1 MSSGVSQTDIY
12 NRALTK
18 LGSELISS
26 PTQNV
31 DRARVLDAMYPIVRD
46 SVLRD
51 NPWNFA
57 VKRTILAVS
66 GTTPAWEW
74 GYQFLLPSDFIMLM
88 EVKDQEKYKIEGE
101 YILTDQEN
109 NLNIKYIYRNEDTA
123 KYDSLFV
130 EALACKLAFE
140 ACERITQSNT
150 KKENLERDYETAM
163 SKAKMRDG
171 YEDDPRDY
179 IEDDWVTARL

>member
-1 MSSGVSQTDIY
+1 M
-12 NRALTK
+12 R
-18 LGSELISS
+18 
-26 PTQNV
+26 
-31 DRARVLDAMYPIVRD
+31 
-46 SVLRD
+46 
-51 NPWNFA
+51 
-57 VKRTILAVS
+57 
-66 GTTPAWEW
+66 
-74 GYQFLLPSDFIMLM
+74 M